1 MILKKYALKFI
12 ELIPLSFSIVGNA
25 YLKKMLIILFL
36 SFLIAILELIGIGL
50 IVPVLD
56 ILFNKNERYFNFFNT
71 DYSLNTF
78 LSLLII
84 IYLVK
89 STIVLFANKY
99 QFKTV
104 FNLSS
109 EISKRL
115 YYKNINQDY
124 IFFSK
129 NNSAQYLRNI
139 FNECYIF
146 SNGIVLTLIRLFSDF
161 IIFIFMLCFLIY
173 FNPIITFSLILY
185 LGFITVLYIY
195 FLKDRLKI
203 MGEKR
208 TFHEANRI
216 KLIQEG
222 FRSFEFLKIFNLQKF
237 FTEKYNFH
245 NKSSHQIFIDER
257 FYNSI
262 PKVLLEF
269 FIILFLVGIIYFFYL
284 TQTQINEMIIVV
296 SMFTL
301 VSARLIP
308 IFNSL
313 YAHLQS
319 LQFNYPVAFNLKENL
334 KLEIPINY
342 ENNNKNQINL
352 KKNFKLENVYYSYPE
367 TDSVVLNNI
376 NFSFNFGD
384 IISISGPSGSGKTTL
399 LNLIIGS
406 LTPSRG
412 KILIDEKHIVK
423 NFSIED
429 LSYVP
434 QHTFLIDE
442 SFKNNI
448 VLNRTYDEK
457 KYMMAIK
464 YSGLLEYYNSMKVKE
479 ENVGE
484 NASKLSGGQIQRISI
499 ARAIYNNPK
508 IIILD
513 EPTSS
518 IDKKTSDDIYQNL
531 KLLNREVGSTV
542 IVVSHFGTPK
552 DFASISYFVNEGKII
567 KK

>member
-1 MILKKYALKFI
+1 MILKKYISKFI
-12 ELIPLSFSIVGNA
+12 QLILISFSIVGNSNI
-25 YLKKMLIILFL
+25 KKFIIIFFL
-36 SFLIAILELIGIGL
+36 SFLSAVLELIGIGL
-50 IVPVLD
+50 VVPVLD
-56 ILFNKNERYFNFFNT
+56 ILFNKDERYFDFFKI
-71 DYSLNTF
+71 DYSLNIILF
-78 LSLLII
+78 LLIT
-84 IYLVK
+84 IYLIK
-89 STIVLFANKY
+89 SIVVLFANKY

-104 FNLSS
+104 YNLSS

-124 IFFSK
+124 IFFTK
-129 NNSAQYLRNI
+129 NNTAQYLRNI

-146 SNGIVLTLIRLFSDF
+146 SNGIVLTLIKLFSDF
-161 IIFIFMLCFLIY
+161 IIFIFILCFLI
-173 FNPIITFSLILY
+173 FFDPIITLSLILY
-185 LGFITVLYIY
+185 LGLITVMYIY
-195 FLKDRLKI
+195 FLKDHLKI
-203 MGEKR
+203 LGEKR

-222 FRSFEFLKIFNLQKF
+222 FRSFEFLKVFNLQKF

-245 NKSSHQIFIDER
+245 NKKSHEIFINER

-262 PKVLLEF
+262 PKIILEF
-269 FIILFLVGIIYFFYL
+269 FIILFLVGIIYFFFL
-284 TQTQINEMIIVV
+284 SQTEMNEMIIIV

-313 YAHLQS
+313 YGHIQS
-319 LQFNYPVAFNLKENL
+319 LQFNYPVVFNLKENL
-334 KLEIPINY
+334 KLEIPMNY
-342 ENNNKNQINL
+342 DNDIDKIDI
-352 KKNFKLENVYYSYPE
+352 KKNFKLENIYYNYPE
-367 TDSVVLNNI
+367 VDNIVLDNVTI
-376 NFSFNFGD
+376 SFNFGD
-384 IISISGPSGSGKTTL
+384 IVSISGPSGSGKTTL
-399 LNLIIGS
+399 LNIIIGS
-406 LTPSRG
+406 LTPSGG
-412 KILIDEKHIVK
+412 KIFIDEKHILK
-423 NFSIED
+423 EFMIEG
-429 LSYVP
+429 LTYVP
-434 QHTFLIDE
+434 QNTFLIDE

-448 VLNRTYDEK
+448 VLNRVYDEK

-484 NASKLSGGQIQRISI
+484 NASKLSGVQIQRISI

>member
-1 MILKKYALKFI
+1 MILKKYISKFI
-12 ELIPLSFSIVGNA
+12 QLILISFSIVGNSNI
-25 YLKKMLIILFL
+25 KKFIIIFFL
-36 SFLIAILELIGIGL
+36 SFLSAVLELIGIGL
-50 IVPVLD
+50 VEPVLD
-56 ILFNKNERYFNFFNT
+56 ILFNKDERYFDFFKI
-71 DYSLNTF
+71 DYSLNIILF
-78 LSLLII
+78 LLIT
-84 IYLVK
+84 IYLIK
-89 STIVLFANKY
+89 SIVVLFANKY

-104 FNLSS
+104 YNLSS

-124 IFFSK
+124 IFFTK
-129 NNSAQYLRNI
+129 NNTAQYLRNI

-146 SNGIVLTLIRLFSDF
+146 SNGIVLTLIKLFSDF
-161 IIFIFMLCFLIY
+161 IIFIFILCFLI
-173 FNPIITFSLILY
+173 FFDPIITLSLILY
-185 LGFITVLYIY
+185 LGLITVMYIY
-195 FLKDRLKI
+195 FLKDHLKI
-203 MGEKR
+203 LGEKR

-222 FRSFEFLKIFNLQKF
+222 FRSFEFLKVFNLQKF

-245 NKSSHQIFIDER
+245 NKKSHEIFINER

-262 PKVLLEF
+262 PKIILEF
-269 FIILFLVGIIYFFYL
+269 FIILFLVGIIYFFFL
-284 TQTQINEMIIVV
+284 SQTEMNEMIIIV

-313 YAHLQS
+313 YGHIQS
-319 LQFNYPVAFNLKENL
+319 LQFNYPVVFNLKENL
-334 KLEIPINY
+334 KLEIPMNY
-342 ENNNKNQINL
+342 NNDIDKIDI
-352 KKNFKLENVYYSYPE
+352 KKNFKLENIYYNYPE
-367 TDSVVLNNI
+367 VDNIVLDNVTI
-376 NFSFNFGD
+376 SFNFGD
-384 IISISGPSGSGKTTL
+384 IVSISGPSGSGKTTL
-399 LNLIIGS
+399 LNIIIGS
-406 LTPSRG
+406 LTPSGG
-412 KILIDEKHIVK
+412 KIFIDEKHILK
-423 NFSIED
+423 EFMIEG
-429 LSYVP
+429 LTYVP
-434 QHTFLIDE
+434 QNTFLIDE

-448 VLNRTYDEK
+448 VLNRVYDEK